1 MIARSPWSLLL
12 FVIQQPNAAALAH
25 SRVSRKLSG
34 SGTSVAAPVA
44 TARVHNGGW
53 LQQLRPGV
61 TPWVNDDIYQAKLES
76 QTRIAEATQEDSYA
90 LITAL
95 SLAAESVGPLAL
107 AVALAVV
114 GTFTLTGEPSLAS
127 FTLSQLVG
135 GAWVAS
141 EATFYLCCIATAAFY
156 TAGVGHA
163 PGSRGDATEWD
174 AEERAEVWRRII
186 KDPSIDTKELL
197 EGWMYRTDVKQ
208 PSSIE
213 LLADWAAARLG
224 LLAAAGADARPS
236 RETDAA
242 AGVTY
247 AELSVG
253 DVCAWLAGCMFAS
266 SREDLSPEQDA
277 ELQRMVR
284 ELETA
289 AGAPLVDSALLEGA
303 PSASFATTPG
313 IGSMCAQTGAVQ
325 WRPRPLAYY
334 AVSHGIGEQVYTP
347 HTMASF
353 GFTQQREG
361 ELNYWYRPAKAGA
374 AAGDALVF
382 VHGIGLGPAPY
393 AEFLD
398 QCAAPSPN
406 LHPHPNPNLHPNPN
420 PNPNPKSSSNP
431 DPNP

>member
-76 QTRIAEATQEDSYA
+76 QARIAEATQEDSYA

-114 GTFTLTGEPSLAS
+114 VTFTLTGEPSLAS

-174 AEERAEVWRRII
+174 AEERAEVWRQII
-186 KDPSIDTKELL
+186 KTRRSTPGSC
-197 EGWMYRTDVKQ
+197 
-208 PSSIE
+208 
-213 LLADWAAARLG
+213 
-224 LLAAAGADARPS
+224 S
-236 RETDAA
+236 R
-242 AGVTY
+242 
-247 AELSVG
+247 
-253 DVCAWLAGCMFAS
+253 AGCAH
-266 SREDLSPEQDA
+266 RRQ
-277 ELQRMVR
+277 
-284 ELETA
+284 A
-289 AGAPLVDSALLEGA
+289 AL
-303 PSASFATTPG
+303 
-313 IGSMCAQTGAVQ
+313 I
-325 WRPRPLAYY
+325 Y
-334 AVSHGIGEQVYTP
+334 
-347 HTMASF
+347 
-353 GFTQQREG
+353 
-361 ELNYWYRPAKAGA
+361 
-374 AAGDALVF
+374 
-382 VHGIGLGPAPY
+382 
-393 AEFLD
+393 
-398 QCAAPSPN
+398 
-406 LHPHPNPNLHPNPN
+406 
-420 PNPNPKSSSNP
+420 
-431 DPNP
+431 

>member
-53 LQQLRPGV
+53 LQQLRSGV

-266 SREDLSPEQDA
+266 SREDLSPEQ
-277 ELQRMVR
+277 V
-284 ELETA
+284 
-289 AGAPLVDSALLEGA
+289 
-303 PSASFATTPG
+303 
-313 IGSMCAQTGAVQ
+313 
-325 WRPRPLAYY
+325 
-334 AVSHGIGEQVYTP
+334 
-347 HTMASF
+347 
-353 GFTQQREG
+353 
-361 ELNYWYRPAKAGA
+361 
-374 AAGDALVF
+374 
-382 VHGIGLGPAPY
+382 
-393 AEFLD
+393 
-398 QCAAPSPN
+398 PSPS
-406 LHPHPNPNLHPNPN
+406 PSP
-420 PNPNPKSSSNP
+420 
-431 DPNP
+431 